1 MSFQAR
7 YPQWC
12 GRSSLRQRPLTHVR
26 RNRASTQP
34 CSCACASNRG
44 TSSRIGENE
53 MSSRQSLLAFSV
65 LAVSLAGCSTAPPKS
80 VAGSE
85 QEIMG
90 RVEALLDRYAANDQ
104 KGVIAMLDP
113 NRITIFGS
121 DLKEVVKT
129 NDAVSRLMTDDFTLW
144 HSAKFSDVRD
154 VDVRMSDRMA
164 TTFFAA

>member
-1 MSFQAR
+1 
-7 YPQWC
+7 
-12 GRSSLRQRPLTHVR
+12 
-26 RNRASTQP
+26 
-34 CSCACASNRG
+34 
-44 TSSRIGENE
+44 
-53 MSSRQSLLAFSV
+53 
-65 LAVSLAGCSTAPPKS
+65 
-80 VAGSE
+80 
-85 QEIMG
+85 MG

-164 TTFFAA
+164 TTFFVASFYPGGSPNPVPVRFAMTWRNANGEWLLTQSANSVPTVGQSAAEILGKG